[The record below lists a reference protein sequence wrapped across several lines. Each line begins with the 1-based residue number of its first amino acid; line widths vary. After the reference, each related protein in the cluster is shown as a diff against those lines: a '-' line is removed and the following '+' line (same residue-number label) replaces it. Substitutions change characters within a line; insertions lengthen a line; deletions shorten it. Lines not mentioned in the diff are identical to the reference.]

1 MPTSTTLST
10 LNINKLTRAQYDAAV
25 QGGTIGATDI
35 SIITDE
41 SFDAVPQYST
51 MPTASA
57 DNVGEVVQYIG
68 ASDATYMHGFFYESV
83 SDGGSPATYE
93 WVNVQIQPESNN
105 YADLVNKPS
114 INNVELSGNK
124 TTADLGIIEDVIQG
138 SNVTIDKT
146 DPLNPIISAT
156 GQVNSDWNSN
166 SGLSQILNKPS
177 LSTVATTGSY
187 NDLSNKPTIPAA
199 QVNSDWNAVSGVSQ
213 ILNKPTL
220 ATVATSGD
228 YSDLNN
234 KPTFATVATSG
245 SYNDLS
251 NKPTIPAAQVNS
263 DWNSSSGVSEI
274 LNKPDL
280 SVYAL
285 DSDVTTIESY
295 IPSATT
301 ALNQLADKAFVN
313 SSISNMAA
321 NYVTSDAQG
330 DNFAT
335 HAALINGPYY
345 YKGQSY
351 TLTNNDY
358 ALVESD
364 EDHSNATTR
373 YMYDG
378 AQWAFQYVVNN
389 APFTQAQLDAINST
403 ITSAKVTTYDS
414 LVSNVQ
420 ADWNA
425 SSGLAQILNKPSLA
439 TVATSGAYS
448 DLSGTPSLATVATSG
463 SYSDLS
469 GTPTIPTVN
478 NPTITI
484 TQGGVTKGSFTLN
497 QASGDTIAL
506 DAGGGGGS
514 VSIDNVTITENLS
527 QEIQA
532 IGTVNANSSNVSAP
546 NVFDWVGTLSQY
558 TTQNIASTHPDWVC
572 YITDDEAPA
581 GHNVIAFQEPTS
593 LNNYTWYRKYADG
606 WVEQGGRTANFVNT
620 ASSSGDGKSVT
631 LPIEMADA
639 YYSVDVTRGS
649 DTTLGNGSVSGW
661 ANRHLCVVSQATT
674 GFTLDEYATATA
686 NGTSVIGLWKVSGMA
701 A

>member
-41 SFDAVPQYST
+41 NFDAVPQYSI

-57 DNVGEVVQYIG
+57 DNVGDIVQYIG

-83 SDGGSPATYE
+83 SDGQSPATYE
-93 WVNVQIQPESNN
+93 WINIEIQPESNN
-105 YADLVNKPS
+105 YADLINKPS
-114 INNVELSGNK
+114 INNVVLSGNK
-124 TTADLGIIEDVIQG
+124 TTGDLGIIEDIVQG
-138 SNVTIDKT
+138 SNITIDKT
-146 DPLNPIISAT
+146 DPLNPVISAT

-166 SGLSQILNKPS
+166 SGLSQILNKPT

-199 QVNSDWNAVSGVSQ
+199 QVNSDWNSNSGVSQ

-220 ATVATSGD
+220 ATVATSGN

-274 LNKPDL
+274 LNKPNL

-285 DSDVTTIESY
+285 DSDVNTIESY

-301 ALNQLADKAFVN
+301 SSNQLADKAFVN

-335 HAALINGPYY
+335 HAALLAGPYY
-345 YKGQSY
+345 YKGQAY

-403 ITSAKVTTYDS
+403 ITANKVTTYDS

-514 VSIDNVTITENLS
+514 VSIDGVTITNNLS

-532 IGTVNANSSNVSAP
+532 VGTVNANSSNVSAP

-572 YITDDEAPA
+572 YITDDEQPSATLDPHRVITFQAPTA
-581 GHNVIAFQEPTS
+581 QND
-593 LNNYTWYRKYADG
+593 YTWYRLYADG
-606 WVEQGGRTANFVNT
+606 WVEQGGII
-620 ASSSGDGKSVT
+620 SSLNISNSDVHWQAT
-631 LPIEMADA
+631 LPVEMADGNYTFSVGINGGYAA
-639 YYSVDVTRGS
+639 YTIIQCENNNSTTIQGYART
-649 DTTLGNGSVSGW
+649 DTSGHGGNKNVSW
-661 ANRHLCVVSQATT
+661 Q
-674 GFTLDEYATATA
+674 
-686 NGTSVIGLWKVSGMA
+686 VSGMA
-701 A
+701 ASI

>member
-41 SFDAVPQYST
+41 NFDAVPQYST
-51 MPTASA
+51 MPTAST

-93 WVNVQIQPESNN
+93 WINIQIQPESDN

-114 INNVELSGNK
+114 INNVTLSGNK
-124 TTADLGIIEDVIQG
+124 TTGDLGIIEDIVQG
-138 SNVTIDKT
+138 SNITIDKT
-146 DPLNPIISAT
+146 DPLNPVISAT

-166 SGLSQILNKPS
+166 SGLSQILNKPT

-199 QVNSDWNAVSGVSQ
+199 QVNSDWNSNSGVSQ

-220 ATVATSGD
+220 ATVATSGN

-274 LNKPDL
+274 LNKPNL
-280 SVYAL
+280 SIYAL
-285 DSDVTTIESY
+285 DSDVNTIESY

-335 HAALINGPYY
+335 HAALLAGPYY

-403 ITSAKVTTYDS
+403 ITSNKVTTYDS

-463 SYSDLS
+463 NYSDLS

-484 TQGGVTKGSFTLN
+484 TQGGVTKGSFSLN

-514 VSIDNVTITENLS
+514 VSIDGVTITNNLS

-532 IGTVNANSSNVSAP
+532 VGTVNANSSNVSAP
-546 NVFDWVGTLSQY
+546 NVFDWVGTLAQY
-558 TTQNIASTHPDWVC
+558 TSQNIASTHPDWVC
-572 YITDDEAPA
+572 YITDDEQPSATLDP
-581 GHNVIAFQEPTS
+581 HRVITFQEPTAQ
-593 LNNYTWYRKYADG
+593 NDYTWYRLYADG
-606 WVEQGGRTANFVNT
+606 WVEQGGIITSLNISNSDVHWQA
-620 ASSSGDGKSVT
+620 T
-631 LPIEMADA
+631 LPVEMTDGNYTFSVGINGGYAA
-639 YYSVDVTRGS
+639 YTTIQCENNNSTTIQGYAKT
-649 DTTLGNGSVSGW
+649 DTSAHGGNKNVSW
-661 ANRHLCVVSQATT
+661 QL
-674 GFTLDEYATATA
+674 
-686 NGTSVIGLWKVSGMA
+686 SGMA
-701 A
+701 ASI

>member
-25 QGGTIGATDI
+25 QGGVIGPTDL

-41 SFDAVPQYST
+41 GFEAIPQYST
-51 MPTASA
+51 MPIASA

-68 ASDATYMHGFFYESV
+68 ASDSTYTHNYFYECIEDS
-83 SDGGSPATYE
+83 GTYS
-93 WVNVQIQPESNN
+93 WNQTNVQPDNN
-105 YADLVNKPS
+105 TNDYTTLLNKPS
-114 INNVELSGNK
+114 INNVVLTGNK
-124 TTADLGIIEDVIQG
+124 TTGDLGILEDIVQG
-138 SNVTIDKT
+138 SNITIDKT
-146 DPLNPIISAT
+146 DPLNPVISAT
-156 GQVNSDWNSN
+156 GQVNADWNSN

-199 QVNSDWNAVSGVSQ
+199 QVNSDWNSNSGVSQ

-220 ATVATSGD
+220 ATVATSGN

-295 IPSATT
+295 IPSTT
-301 ALNQLADKAFVN
+301 SSSNQLADKAFVN

-335 HAALINGPYY
+335 HAALLAGPYY

-420 ADWNA
+420 SDWNA

-463 SYSDLS
+463 AYSDLS

-532 IGTVNANSSNVSAP
+532 VGTVNANSSNVSAP
-546 NVFDWVGTLSQY
+546 NVFDWVGTLAQY
-558 TTQNIASTHPDWVC
+558 TSQNIASTHPDWVC

-581 GHNVIAFQEPTS
+581 GHNVIAFQEPTAQ
-593 LNNYTWYRKYADG
+593 NDYTWYRKYADG
-606 WVEQGGRTANFVNT
+606 WVEQGGRTSNFVNT
-620 ASSSGDGKSVT
+620 TSSSGDGKSVT

-639 YYSVDVTRGS
+639 HYSVDISMGS

-661 ANRHLCVVSQATT
+661 ANRHICVINQAVT
-674 GFTLDEYATATA
+674 GFTLDEYTTATA

>member
-25 QGGTIGATDI
+25 QGGVIGPTDL

-41 SFDAVPQYST
+41 GFEAIPQYST
-51 MPTASA
+51 MPIASA

-93 WVNVQIQPESNN
+93 WINIQIQPESDN

-114 INNVELSGNK
+114 INNVTLSGNK
-124 TTADLGIIEDVIQG
+124 TTADLGIIEDIVQG
-138 SNVTIDKT
+138 SNITIDKT
-146 DPLNPIISAT
+146 DPLNPVIST
-156 GQVNSDWNSN
+156 QGQVNADWNSN
-166 SGLSQILNKPS
+166 SGLSQILNKPT
-177 LSTVATTGSY
+177 LSTVATTGNY

-199 QVNSDWNAVSGVSQ
+199 QVNSDWNSNSGVSQ

-220 ATVATSGD
+220 
-228 YSDLNN
+228 
-234 KPTFATVATSG
+234 ATVATSG

-251 NKPTIPAAQVNS
+251 NKPTIPAAQINS

-295 IPSATT
+295 IPSTT
-301 ALNQLADKAFVN
+301 SSSNQLADKAFVN

-335 HAALINGPYY
+335 HAALLAGPYY

-403 ITSAKVTTYDS
+403 ITVNKVQGYDS

-420 ADWNA
+420 SDWNA

-448 DLSGTPSLATVATSG
+448 DLSGTP
-463 SYSDLS
+463 
-469 GTPTIPTVN
+469 TIPTVN

-484 TQGGVTKGSFTLN
+484 TQGGVTKGSFSLN

-514 VSIDNVTITENLS
+514 VNIDNVTITENLS

-532 IGTVNANSSNVSAP
+532 VGTVNANSSNVSAP
-546 NVFDWVGTLSQY
+546 NVFDWVGTLAQY
-558 TTQNIASTHPDWVC
+558 TSQNIASTHPDWVC

-581 GHNVIAFQEPTS
+581 GHNVIAFQEPTAQ
-593 LNNYTWYRKYADG
+593 NNYAWYRKYADG
-606 WVEQGGRTANFVNT
+606 WVEQGGRTANFTNT
-620 ASSSGDGKSVT
+620 TSSSGDGKSVT
-631 LPIEMADA
+631 LPIEMADTH
-639 YYSVDVTRGS
+639 YSVDVSRGS

-661 ANRHLCVVSQATT
+661 ANRHLCVVGQTTT
-674 GFTLDEYATATA
+674 GFTLDEYTTATA

>member
-25 QGGTIGATDI
+25 QGGVIGPTDL

-41 SFDAVPQYST
+41 GFEAIPQYST

-93 WVNVQIQPESNN
+93 WINIQIQPESDN

-114 INNVELSGNK
+114 INNVVLSGNK
-124 TTADLGIIEDVIQG
+124 TTGDLGIIEDIVQG
-138 SNVTIDKT
+138 SNITIDKT
-146 DPLNPIISAT
+146 DPLNPVIST
-156 GQVNSDWNSN
+156 QGQVNADWNSN
-166 SGLSQILNKPS
+166 SGLSQILNKPT
-177 LSTVATTGSY
+177 LSTVATTGNY

-199 QVNSDWNAVSGVSQ
+199 QVNSDWNSNSGVSQ

-220 ATVATSGD
+220 
-228 YSDLNN
+228 
-234 KPTFATVATSG
+234 ATVATSG

-295 IPSATT
+295 IPSTT
-301 ALNQLADKAFVN
+301 SSSNQLADKAFVN

-335 HAALINGPYY
+335 HAALLAGPYY

-403 ITSAKVTTYDS
+403 ITVNKVQGYDS

-420 ADWNA
+420 SDWNA

-448 DLSGTPSLATVATSG
+448 DLSGTP
-463 SYSDLS
+463 
-469 GTPTIPTVN
+469 TIPTVN

-484 TQGGVTKGSFTLN
+484 TQGGVTKGSFSLN

-514 VSIDNVTITENLS
+514 VNIDNVTITENLS

-532 IGTVNANSSNVSAP
+532 VGTVNANSSNVSAP
-546 NVFDWVGTLSQY
+546 NVFDWVGTLAQY
-558 TTQNIASTHPDWVC
+558 TSQNIASTHPDWVC
-572 YITDDEAPA
+572 YITDDEQPSATLDP
-581 GHNVIAFQEPTS
+581 HRVIAFQEPTAQ
-593 LNNYTWYRKYADG
+593 NNYTWYRKYADG
-606 WVEQGGRTANFVNT
+606 WVEQGGTETGSSTTHTINFP
-620 ASSSGDGKSVT
+620 VT
-631 LPIEMADA
+631 M
-639 YYSVDVTRGS
+639 S
-649 DTTLGNGSVSGW
+649 DTNYQFYLGILENSGGGTATEAWVKTKSTTSMTLYI
-661 ANRHLCVVSQATT
+661 ASQATSACW
-674 GFTLDEYATATA
+674 E
-686 NGTSVIGLWKVSGMA
+686 VKGMA

>member
-25 QGGTIGATDI
+25 QGGVIGPTDI

-41 SFDAVPQYST
+41 GFEAIPQYST

-68 ASDATYMHGFFYESV
+68 ASDATYTHNFFYECIEDS
-83 SDGGSPATYE
+83 GTYS
-93 WVNVQIQPESNN
+93 WNQTNVQPDNN
-105 YADLVNKPS
+105 TNDYTALLNKPS
-114 INNVELSGNK
+114 INNVVLSGNK
-124 TTADLGIIEDVIQG
+124 TTGDLGIIEDIVQG
-138 SNVTIDKT
+138 SNITIDKT
-146 DPLNPIISAT
+146 DPLNPVISAT
-156 GQVNSDWNSN
+156 GQVNADWNSN

-199 QVNSDWNAVSGVSQ
+199 QVNSDWNSNSGVSQ

-220 ATVATSGD
+220 ATVATSGN

-295 IPSATT
+295 IPSTT
-301 ALNQLADKAFVN
+301 SSSNQLADKAFVN

-335 HAALINGPYY
+335 HAALLAGPYY

-364 EDHSNATTR
+364 EDHNNATTR

-378 AQWAFQYVVNN
+378 AQWAFQYIVNN

-403 ITSAKVTTYDS
+403 ITANKVQGYDS

-420 ADWNA
+420 SDWNA

-463 SYSDLS
+463 NYSDLS

-506 DAGGGGGS
+506 DAGGGGGGS

-527 QEIQA
+527 QAIQA
-532 IGTVNANSSNVSAP
+532 VGTVNANSSNVSAP
-546 NVFDWVGTLSQY
+546 NVFDWVGTLAQY

-581 GHNVIAFQEPTS
+581 GHNVIAFQEPTAA
-593 LNNYTWYRKYADG
+593 NNYIWYRLYADG
-606 WVEQGGRTANFVNT
+606 WVEQGGNYDNGSLAADFNT
-620 ASSSGDGKSVT
+620 TVT
-631 LPIEMADA
+631 FPIEMAN
-639 YYSVDVTRGS
+639 TR
-649 DTTLGNGSVSGW
+649 
-661 ANRHLCVVSQATT
+661 
-674 GFTLDEYATATA
+674 YTATA
-686 NGTSVIGLWKVSGMA
+686 IASRDNATASARAGYTNIFTHSTTQLGIGWYRNANTNETMQYIDWSVSGMA

>member
-41 SFDAVPQYST
+41 NFDAVPQFT
-51 MPTASA
+51 TLPTASA
-57 DNVGEVVQYIG
+57 DNVGQVVQYKG
-68 ASDATYMHGFFYESV
+68 ATSGGLTHNYFYECVEDSGNY
-83 SDGGSPATYE
+83 SWNQT
-93 WVNVQIQPESNN
+93 NVQPVYNTN
-105 YADLVNKPS
+105 DYTALLNKPS
-114 INNVELSGNK
+114 INNVVLTGNK
-124 TTADLGIIEDVIQG
+124 TAADLGIIEDVIQG

-199 QVNSDWNAVSGVSQ
+199 QVNSDWNSNSGVSQ

-285 DSDVTTIESY
+285 DSDVNTIESY

-463 SYSDLS
+463 NYSDLS

-532 IGTVNANSSNVSAP
+532 VGTVNANSSNVSAP

-558 TTQNIASTHPDWVC
+558 TTQNIASTHPDWIC
-572 YITDDEAPA
+572 YITDDEQASATLDP
-581 GHNVIAFQEPTS
+581 HRVIAFQEPTA
-593 LNNYTWYRKYADG
+593 LNNYIWYRLYADG
-606 WVEQGGRTANFVNT
+606 WVEQGGNYDNGSLAADFNT
-620 ASSSGDGKSVT
+620 TVT
-631 LPIEMADA
+631 FPIEMAN
-639 YYSVDVTRGS
+639 TR
-649 DTTLGNGSVSGW
+649 
-661 ANRHLCVVSQATT
+661 
-674 GFTLDEYATATA
+674 YTATA
-686 NGTSVIGLWKVSGMA
+686 IASRNDATASARAGYTNIFTHSTTQLGVGWYRNANTNETMQYIDWSVSGMA

>member
-25 QGGTIGATDI
+25 QGGVIGPTDL

-41 SFDAVPQYST
+41 GFEAIPQYST
-51 MPTASA
+51 MPIASA

-93 WVNVQIQPESNN
+93 WINIQIQPESDN

-114 INNVELSGNK
+114 INNVTLSGNK
-124 TTADLGIIEDVIQG
+124 TTADLGIIEDIVQG
-138 SNVTIDKT
+138 SNITIDKT
-146 DPLNPIISAT
+146 DPLNPVIST
-156 GQVNSDWNSN
+156 QGQVNADWNSN
-166 SGLSQILNKPS
+166 SGLSQILNKPT
-177 LSTVATTGSY
+177 LSTVATTGNY

-199 QVNSDWNAVSGVSQ
+199 QVNSDWNSNSGVSQ

-220 ATVATSGD
+220 
-228 YSDLNN
+228 
-234 KPTFATVATSG
+234 ATVATSG

-251 NKPTIPAAQVNS
+251 NKPTIPAAQINS

-295 IPSATT
+295 IPSTT
-301 ALNQLADKAFVN
+301 SSSNQLADKAFVN

-335 HAALINGPYY
+335 HAALLAGPYY

-403 ITSAKVTTYDS
+403 ITVNKVQGYDS

-420 ADWNA
+420 SDWNA

-448 DLSGTPSLATVATSG
+448 DLSGTP
-463 SYSDLS
+463 
-469 GTPTIPTVN
+469 TIPTVN

-484 TQGGVTKGSFTLN
+484 TQGGVTKGSFSLN

-514 VSIDNVTITENLS
+514 VNIDNVTITENLS

-532 IGTVNANSSNVSAP
+532 VGTVNANSSNVSAP
-546 NVFDWVGTLSQY
+546 NVFDWVGTLAQY
-558 TTQNIASTHPDWVC
+558 TSQNIASTHPDWVC

-581 GHNVIAFQEPTS
+581 GHNVIAFQEPTAQ
-593 LNNYTWYRKYADG
+593 NNYAWYRKYADG
-606 WVEQGGRTANFVNT
+606 WV
-620 ASSSGDGKSVT
+620 
-631 LPIEMADA
+631 
-639 YYSVDVTRGS
+639 
-649 DTTLGNGSVSGW
+649 
-661 ANRHLCVVSQATT
+661 
-674 GFTLDEYATATA
+674 
-686 NGTSVIGLWKVSGMA
+686 
-701 A
+701 